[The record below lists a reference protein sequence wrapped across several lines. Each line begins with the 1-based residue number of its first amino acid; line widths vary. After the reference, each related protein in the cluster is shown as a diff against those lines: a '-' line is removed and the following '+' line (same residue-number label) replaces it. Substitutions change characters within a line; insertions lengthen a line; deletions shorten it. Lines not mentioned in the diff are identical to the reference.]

1 MGLIGKDILK
11 QCITKNGDQKLA
23 KAASYN
29 LTAGKVFV
37 RGKERSLPCTIG
49 PQQMCVIVSRET
61 VKVPVGYVGYAMPK
75 TGLCFKGV
83 LCLNTGII
91 DPGYDGR
98 LSTVAI
104 NFDKEEC
111 EIEDGEQFLRLV
123 VHRLAD
129 MTAVDPE
136 REKSD
141 EAYLEERK
149 QDSKKFPL
157 TFLDVPGQFQKIAD
171 KILGRQTNQV
181 LFMLA
186 VLAAVL
192 GFITLGTWVW
202 SESRVASTVER
213 YVSFATGS
221 TPSGVLER
229 RLRAMQAQLDFLRDK
244 VK

>member
-1 MGLIGKDILK
+1 MGLTGKDVLAN
-11 QCITKNGDQKLA
+11 CIAKNGDAQLA

-37 RGKERSLPCTIG
+37 RGKEQQLPCSIR

-61 VKVPVGYVGYAMPK
+61 VRVPPGYVGYAMPK

-91 DPGYDGR
+91 DPGYNGR

-111 EIEDGEQFLRLV
+111 EIEVGEQFLRLV
-123 VHRLAD
+123 VHRLED
-129 MTAVDPE
+129 KSAVDPE
-136 REKSD
+136 TGKSD
-141 EAYLEERK
+141 EAYLKDRQ
-149 QDSKKFPL
+149 QDSKRFPL

-186 VLAAVL
+186 VLAAVI
-192 GFITLGTWVW
+192 GFMTLGTWAW

-213 YVSFATGS
+213 YVSFATGGN
-221 TPSGVLER
+221 PSGVLEL
-229 RLRAMQAQLDFLRDK
+229 RLRAMQVQLDSLRNK